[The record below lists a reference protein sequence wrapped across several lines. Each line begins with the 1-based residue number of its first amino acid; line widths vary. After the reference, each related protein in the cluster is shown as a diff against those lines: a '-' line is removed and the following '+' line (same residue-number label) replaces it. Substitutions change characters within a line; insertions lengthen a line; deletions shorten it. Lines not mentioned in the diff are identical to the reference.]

1 MDPEI
6 QYQYYGAYA
15 RNNSYGIELVSEV
28 RPGSLFDVLMYGFH
42 PSIHPNPTTST
53 KSTPRQDTAHKMD
66 RAVPRCASLI
76 HSCQNA
82 GATACALAR
91 VFCTA
96 RILDYFPLKERNIYD
111 IRGECKK
118 PPLCYDFDNVE
129 SFLKRPE
136 VLAVRAC
143 SGGGRGWGRGKGRQ
157 YRPSCVCLLGH
168 NTALIYIHTC
178 TRNRRCTWHPRRA
191 PGRRA
196 ATRSCSI
203 FCPT

>member
-1 MDPEI
+1 
-6 QYQYYGAYA
+6 
-15 RNNSYGIELVSEV
+15 
-28 RPGSLFDVLMYGFH
+28 
-42 PSIHPNPTTST
+42 
-53 KSTPRQDTAHKMD
+53 MD

-129 SFLKRPE
+129 AFLKRPE

-143 SGGGRGWGRGKGRQ
+143 SGGGMWMGSREGKTIPSVLCVSTGSQ
-157 YRPSCVCLLGH
+157 YRADIHSYMYTQQALHVAPEAGPWKTCSDQVMLNFLPDVMKNYHTLLVPLLEGGVKVR
-168 NTALIYIHTC
+168 L
-178 TRNRRCTWHPRRA
+178 RLRF
-191 PGRRA
+191 G
-196 ATRSCSI
+196 
-203 FCPT
+203 